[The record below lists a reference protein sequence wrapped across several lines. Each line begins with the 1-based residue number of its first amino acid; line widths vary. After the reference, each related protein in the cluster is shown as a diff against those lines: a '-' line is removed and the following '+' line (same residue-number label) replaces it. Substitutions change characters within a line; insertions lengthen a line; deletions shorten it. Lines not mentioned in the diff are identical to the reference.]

1 MWDRSTSWLGRQ
13 SHWGIG
19 GYESPLLSYAYEA
32 SPHGWRYQTKDE
44 ASAKQS
50 GLGGVR
56 SPKLARLEA
65 VLFVA
70 DSPLSAKKMADA
82 GKLVDASQCQDLIED
97 LNVLYDAEGSPF
109 RVEQIASG
117 YQLLTRPEFS
127 QWLDRIH
134 HRNVELK
141 LSPPA
146 LETLTIIAYRQQIT
160 RADIEAIRGVQ
171 SSEVMKQL
179 MERQLIRI
187 GGEEDSLG
195 RPYLY
200 ETTKF
205 FLQYLGIRRIE
216 QLPNYQ
222 QFQDEAAQKAAAKE
236 QEAAQE
242 DEELE
247 EYNEEEI
254 DEEYEDDEQEYDE
267 TDAA

>member
-1 MWDRSTSWLGRQ
+1 MTSWPGNKFCSGSL
-13 SHWGIG
+13 
-19 GYESPLLSYAYEA
+19 YDFNFPLLQYSDLSA
-32 SPHGWRYQTKDE
+32 SRWLHFPAKDN
-44 ASAKQS
+44 ASDES
-50 GLGGVR
+50 FGSGGVR

-70 DSPLSAKKMADA
+70 DSPLSANKIADA
-82 GKLVDASQCQDLIED
+82 AKLIDATQCQDLIED
-97 LNVLYDAEGSPF
+97 LNVLYDAEESSF

-141 LSPPA
+141 LTAPA

-160 RADIEAIRGVQ
+160 RADVEAIRGVQ
-171 SSEVMKQL
+171 SSEVIKQL

-200 ETTKF
+200 ETTKY
-205 FLQYLGIRRIE
+205 FLQYLGVRRIE

-222 QFQDEAAQKAAAKE
+222 QFREEIKGKEAAEVVEDDFTDESEA
-236 QEAAQE
+236 EAA
-242 DEELE
+242 
-247 EYNEEEI
+247 
-254 DEEYEDDEQEYDE
+254 
-267 TDAA
+267 